1 MSSAI
6 GNIGTSASFTAS
18 FKQPSDEEIL
28 AKIEK
33 DFGKDAIASVTDD
46 EGKLDKAKLEDFLRS
61 KGVQPP
67 QGGGGGGQ
75 GNAAGGSQQA
85 GGPSGS
91 GGSSAST
98 EVKSETRQSNPDGSV
113 TTTITYIDGS
123 VEKTTSQPD
132 LEKASDNYKLQH
144 PEKDKKNN
152 DKETESGSLVSIKV

>member
-1 MSSAI
+1 MMKVSSI
-6 GNIGTSASFTAS
+6 
-18 FKQPSDEEIL
+18 KPSLKIFLEAKVFSHHKAEEE
-28 AKIEK
+28 A
-33 DFGKDAIASVTDD
+33 
-46 EGKLDKAKLEDFLRS
+46 DKAMRRAAPS
-61 KGVQPP
+61 KRVAHREAV
-67 QGGGGGGQ
+67 
-75 GNAAGGSQQA
+75 AA
-85 GGPSGS
+85 
-91 GGSSAST
+91 AST